1 MESISFNYDYS
12 DESGGKTIIVG
23 RKEVQM
29 EVMTEA
35 FVDFFSSV
43 FGVDYDYSAQRII
56 NAIYSEI
63 NPKGYDPSI
72 ELKRAAWDVYTVGW
86 QVAEGEAH
94 MKELQAALD
103 EMGELI
109 PAERP

>member
-12 DESGGKTIIVG
+12 DETGGKTIIVG

-29 EVMTEA
+29 EVLTEA

-43 FGVDYDYSAQRII
+43 FSVDYDFAAQRII
-56 NAIYSEI
+56 NAIHSEI
-63 NPKGYDPSI
+63 NPRGYDPSI
-72 ELKRAAWDVYTVGW
+72 ELKRAAWDVYTVGR
-86 QVAEGEAH
+86 QVIEGEAH
-94 MKELQAALD
+94 MEELTDALD

-109 PAERP
+109 PADRP

>member
-43 FGVDYDYSAQRII
+43 FSVNYNFAAQRII
-56 NAIYSEI
+56 SAIHSEAAG
-63 NPKGYDPSI
+63 GYDPSI
-72 ELKRAAWDVYTVGW
+72 ELKRAVWDVYTVGR

-94 MKELQAALD
+94 MEELNEALD

>member
-35 FVDFFSSV
+35 FVDFFTSV
-43 FGVDYDYSAQRII
+43 FSVDYDFAAKRII
-56 NAIYSEI
+56 DGIMEETGFRA
-63 NPKGYDPSI
+63 YDPSI
-72 ELKRAAWDVYTVGW
+72 ELKRAAWDVYTVGR

-94 MKELQAALD
+94 MEELNEALD